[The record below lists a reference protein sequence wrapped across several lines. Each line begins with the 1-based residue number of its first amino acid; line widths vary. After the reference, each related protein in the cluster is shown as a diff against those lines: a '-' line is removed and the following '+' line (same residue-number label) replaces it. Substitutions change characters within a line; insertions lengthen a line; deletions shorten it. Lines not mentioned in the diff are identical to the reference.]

1 MNEPTFHL
9 ENIIKEKDDL
19 QDFEG
24 PLNLILILLSKNK
37 VEINDIQIADI
48 LDQYLAFINRMQQMD
63 LEVAS
68 EFVQMAAYL
77 LYIKTKSLLVKEEE
91 NSELELLK
99 QALRQL
105 QARDLM
111 EGIRQILPE
120 LAQQSKTGLLYMTKP
135 PEFLQQNEDREIAY
149 TFSQSVFLQAV
160 VRLAIKAQNKSEDF
174 SQFEAGTPKTIPYGV
189 QEKSHEIL
197 GRMKIGKRYA
207 LANFYKECR
216 SRSELVATFISVLEL
231 CSKGAMMLTGD
242 GRQIYIIR
250 NEVSIPQNESEFAED
265 T

>member
-99 QALRQL
+99 QSLRQL

-135 PEFLQQNEDREIAY
+135 RSFC
-149 TFSQSVFLQAV
+149 S
-160 VRLAIKAQNKSEDF
+160 
-174 SQFEAGTPKTIPYGV
+174 
-189 QEKSHEIL
+189 
-197 GRMKIGKRYA
+197 RMKIGRSLTPFHNRY
-207 LANFYKECR
+207 FCR
-216 SRSELVATFISVLEL
+216 
-231 CSKGAMMLTGD
+231 
-242 GRQIYIIR
+242 Q
-250 NEVSIPQNESEFAED
+250 
-265 T
+265 